1 MFGAEKYLKT
11 KMLTVLTK
19 AWRFLCVAIQS
30 QLPVKGTSKRGKAF
44 KGMSKGI
51 TLHLICNSPTT
62 VLSSQNGS
70 DLLY

>member
-1 MFGAEKYLKT
+1 MLGAEKYLKT

-19 AWRFLCVAIQS
+19 SWRFLCVAIQS
-30 QLPVKGTSKRGKAF
+30 QSPIKGTSKKGKAF
-44 KGMSKGI
+44 KGMSKGM
-51 TLHLICNSPTT
+51 TLHLMCSSPTT